1 MGKLSREQRQYQVR
15 AWETYAPHLG
25 DAAEWLE
32 GRGLD
37 LEFARS
43 RGLGVV
49 RNALPGHEMMAGY
62 LAIPYLTRSGPVNMQ
77 FRCIQDHDCKTIP
90 DHKKY
95 RKRKGSPVNLYG
107 VMSIAQAD
115 DWIVVTEGEIDALT
129 WQQIGVP
136 TLAVP
141 GAENWKE
148 HWANLLED
156 FSRVYLAEDGDNA
169 GKDLWIAMSEHVDQS
184 NTMVVRMRMPDGEDS
199 NSMYL
204 KYGKDYLLGRI
215 KK

>member
-1 MGKLSREQRQYQVR
+1 MKLSREQRQYLER
-15 AWETYAPHLG
+15 AWLEYSQHLG
-25 DAAEWLE
+25 DAAEWLA

-37 LEFARS
+37 LEFAAS

-49 RNALPGHEMMAGY
+49 RDPLPGHEKMAGY
-62 LAIPYLTRSGPVNMQ
+62 LAIPYLTRSGPVSMQ
-77 FRCIQDHDCKTIP
+77 FRCTQDHDCKGVA
-90 DHKKY
+90 DHEKY

-107 VMSIAQAD
+107 VQSIQWAD

-136 TLAVP
+136 ALAVP

-156 FSRVYLAEDGDNA
+156 FSRVYLAEDGDSA

-184 NTMVVRMRMPDGEDS
+184 NTMVIRMRMPDGEDS
-199 NSMYL
+199 NSMFV
-204 KYGKDYLLGRI
+204 KRGKDYLLGRI

>member
-1 MGKLSREQRQYQVR
+1 MAALSKEQKKFLER
-15 AWETYAPHLG
+15 ATLQYAPHLD

-49 RNALPGHEMMAGY
+49 RGALPGHERMEGY
-62 LAIPYLTRSGPVNMQ
+62 LCIPYLTDVGPVNLS
-77 FRCIQDHDCKTIP
+77 FRCLQNHNCKETP
-90 DHKKY
+90 NHSKY
-95 RKRKGSPVNLYG
+95 LKRKASPANLYG
-107 VMSIAQAD
+107 VQSAD
-115 DWIVVTEGEIDALT
+115 WAEEWIVVTEGEIDALI

-136 TLAVP
+136 AIGVP

-148 HWANLLED
+148 HWVNVFED
-156 FSRVYLAEDGDNA
+156 FSRVHLAEDGDDA
-169 GKDLWIAMSEHVDQS
+169 GKNLWVTMSENLTNVI
-184 NTMVVRMRMPDGEDS
+184 RMRMPDGEDT

-204 KYGKDYLLGRI
+204 KAGKDYLLGRI

>member
-1 MGKLSREQRQYQVR
+1 MKLSKEQRQYLER
-15 AWETYAPHLG
+15 AWETYSPHLG
-25 DAAEWLE
+25 VAEGWLA
-32 GRGLD
+32 GRGLS
-37 LEFARS
+37 LEFAAS

-49 RNALPGHEMMAGY
+49 VNPLPGHERAEGY
-62 LAIPYLTRSGPVNMQ
+62 LAIPYLTKAGPVNFQ
-77 FRCIQDHDCKTIP
+77 FRCIQDHNCKEIP
-90 DHKKY
+90 GHAKY
-95 RKRKGSPVNLYG
+95 ERRKGSGVNLYG
-107 VMSIAQAD
+107 VQSLAWAE

-136 TLAVP
+136 ALAVP
-141 GAENWKE
+141 GAESWKE

-169 GKDLWIAMSEHVDQS
+169 GKDLWIAMSEHIDQS

-204 KYGKDYLLGRI
+204 KRGKDYLIGRI